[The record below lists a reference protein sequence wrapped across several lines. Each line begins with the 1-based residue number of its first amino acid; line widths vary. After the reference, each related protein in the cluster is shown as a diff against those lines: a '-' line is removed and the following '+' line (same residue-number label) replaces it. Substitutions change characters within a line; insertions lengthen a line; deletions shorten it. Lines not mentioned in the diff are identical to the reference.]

1 MREPKGTYDGFFLNG
16 LKDGEGFY
24 KGINGIK
31 YKGEY
36 KNDVRNGKGIIYNN
50 DDTIAY
56 EGEIQNGL
64 PHGNGWVFKDN
75 VKIITV
81 WKEGIDV
88 TLIDEKK

>member
-1 MREPKGTYDGFFLNG
+1 VNG

-36 KNDVRNGKGIIYNN
+36 SNDVRNGKGIIYNN

-75 VKIITV
+75 VKVITV